1 VLTVLMF
8 TGHGNSGRRFADVGD
23 NAFYWDFV
31 VLAWIPIY
39 LLIYWLPRLG

>member
-1 VLTVLMF
+1 VT
-8 TGHGNSGRRFADVGD
+8 D

-39 LLIYWLPRLG
+39 AVIYVAPRLMG